1 MKRIG
6 EDQGA
11 EAASARS
18 ELFASRSTERLDF
31 VTKSFFGFLRAGL
44 PLGQKPVVRRP
55 TREEIALLWST
66 IPFDLEDPLF
76 VVEIGGHNLIV
87 VVSPKTKTVL
97 WIDDPAGASF
107 GPGKGIVL
115 PLRRAMSRGA
125 ERCAAGLR

>member
-76 VVEIGGHNLIV
+76 VVEIGGAQPDRRRVPEDQDGPLDRRSGGRIV
-87 VVSPKTKTVL
+87 RARQGDRSPAAPRYV
-97 WIDDPAGASF
+97 A
-107 GPGKGIVL
+107 
-115 PLRRAMSRGA
+115 RR
-125 ERCAAGLR
+125 